1 MLNKRVEL
9 LAPCGDKE
17 TFMTALN
24 SGADAIYLGAKNF
37 NARQKANNFAD
48 KEMRECINLAHLFGV
63 KVYLTLNVLIK
74 NDEFEEVEKIVDN
87 AIDANIDAFIIQD
100 LGLAY
105 FLKNK
110 YRGIVLHASTQM
122 GICNVE
128 GAKIAKSLGFSRI
141 VLSREV
147 KLTDIK
153 RIKEE
158 TDLEIEY
165 FVQGALCVSFS
176 GNCYLS
182 SVTNN
187 KSGNRGECLQLC
199 RLPYRVENKNG
210 YFLSTTDLCLIER
223 LDELIQAGVDSF
235 KIEGRLRRSGYIAQ
249 TVQSY
254 RNVIDGLSTAK
265 EEKEKLYKIFERGT
279 FNTGYHLDSYN
290 DARII
295 NPLYQNHRGQTIGE
309 VISVKPFKDLF
320 EIEVYSEHKIVQGDG
335 IKFLSSDKTMGVGNV
350 YNLGN
355 NKYKLFSKTRPKI
368 KEKISL
374 MVDSEYEKS
383 ICAKTR
389 KLPINIAVIAKVG
402 QKPTIHIS
410 CNEIE
415 IVEQLDNICPKA
427 INKTTSQQEIVDNI
441 TKLGNTVFEIDNCM
455 VISNNVFLAK
465 SQINEL
471 RRKGIDKLIN
481 QLLIKNCP
489 NTVQKVAFELGK
501 TNSKKIKLTVVDDLN
516 NIDIHTPIIFAP
528 KNYNNSI
535 IEPINK
541 LAKNQ
546 KIYLLVPVCSSEE
559 FDIIKNIVSKLD
571 TSVGIFAC
579 NISGL
584 SFKRDII
591 VNYTLNIVNDYSLAF
606 LNSMNIDKFVNSI
619 EPIFSDYNKGMSYC
633 GQAALM
639 LLTHCPYKT
648 VLYGNCKSC
657 MSEKKL
663 IYNDKYSIRKYSIIG
678 CYFELCAMLN
688 CGNDIIDTRS

>member
-1 MLNKRVEL
+1 MLNRRVEL

-37 NARQKANNFAD
+37 NARQKANNFTD

-74 NDEFEEVEKIVDN
+74 NDEFKEVENIVDN

-110 YRGIVLHASTQM
+110 YKGIVLHASTQM

-128 GAKIAKSLGFSRI
+128 GAKIAKKLGFSRV

-158 TDLEIEY
+158 TNLEIEY

-187 KSGNRGECLQLC
+187 KSGNKGECLQLC

-223 LDELIQAGVDSF
+223 VDELIQAGVDSF

-254 RNVIDGLSTAK
+254 RRVIDGLSTAK

-279 FNTGYHLDSYN
+279 FNTGYHLDNYN

-295 NPLYQNHRGQTIGE
+295 NPTYQNHRGQIIGE
-309 VISVKPFKDLF
+309 VIGVKPFKDLF
-320 EIEVYSEHKIVQGDG
+320 EIDVYSEHKIVQGDG

-350 YNLGN
+350 YNLGK

-368 KEKISL
+368 AEKISL
-374 MVDSEYEKS
+374 MVDSEYEIDLCKNKKTSNKCSSNRKS
-383 ICAKTR
+383 W
-389 KLPINIAVIAKVG
+389 
-402 QKPTIHIS
+402 
-410 CNEIE
+410 
-415 IVEQLDNICPKA
+415 PKA
-427 INKTTSQQEIVDNI
+427 Y
-441 TKLGNTVFEIDNCM
+441 NTYI
-455 VISNNVFLAK
+455 L
-465 SQINEL
+465 
-471 RRKGIDKLIN
+471 
-481 QLLIKNCP
+481 
-489 NTVQKVAFELGK
+489 
-501 TNSKKIKLTVVDDLN
+501 
-516 NIDIHTPIIFAP
+516 
-528 KNYNNSI
+528 
-535 IEPINK
+535 
-541 LAKNQ
+541 
-546 KIYLLVPVCSSEE
+546 
-559 FDIIKNIVSKLD
+559 
-571 TSVGIFAC
+571 
-579 NISGL
+579 
-584 SFKRDII
+584 
-591 VNYTLNIVNDYSLAF
+591 
-606 LNSMNIDKFVNSI
+606 
-619 EPIFSDYNKGMSYC
+619 
-633 GQAALM
+633 
-639 LLTHCPYKT
+639 
-648 VLYGNCKSC
+648 
-657 MSEKKL
+657 
-663 IYNDKYSIRKYSIIG
+663 
-678 CYFELCAMLN
+678 
-688 CGNDIIDTRS
+688 